1 MSANQIKASEKTTD
15 DGITSSIT
23 ASKDT
28 ERSKRM
34 LDVAQI
40 SSQPIENE
48 IATTL
53 GLMLNSLKRIEFLL
67 NEITD
72 TNLNGSDL

>member
-23 ASKDT
+23 ASEDT